1 MSEFWLLNIAVYSI
15 CSRKYVTG
23 TLDILGQHCAI
34 ELCAVGKYS
43 ISVLFNML
51 ATHHMFC
58 VALEIWPV

>member
-43 ISVLFNML
+43 ISVLFSPYVL
-51 ATHHMFC
+51 CST
-58 VALEIWPV
+58 